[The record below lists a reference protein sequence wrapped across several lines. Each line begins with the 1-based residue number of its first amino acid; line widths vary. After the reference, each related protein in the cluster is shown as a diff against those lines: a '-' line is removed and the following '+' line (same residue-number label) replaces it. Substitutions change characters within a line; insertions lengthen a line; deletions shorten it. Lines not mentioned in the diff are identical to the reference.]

1 LAGKVLI
8 NKDGASAWQVN
19 GPTQGKCL
27 WEMHGVWGW
36 DEVKK
41 VGVLLRE
48 SYFQKDPNTGKKV
61 RLSPFVILYV
71 GYLTVTLFSLT
82 GIPNSISHSYR
93 GGRRW

>member
-1 LAGKVLI
+1 
-8 NKDGASAWQVN
+8 
-19 GPTQGKCL
+19 
-27 WEMHGVWGW
+27 MHGVWGW

-61 RLSPFVILYV
+61 QLSPFVILYV
-71 GYLTVTLFSLT
+71 GYLTVMLFSLT
-82 GIPNSISHSYR
+82 GIPNSISHFYR

>member
-1 LAGKVLI
+1 MPTKLAGKVLA
-8 NKDGASAWQVN
+8 NKKGISAWRSD

-41 VGVLLRE
+41 VGVPLRE

-61 RLSPFVILYV
+61 RLSYLILCATE
-71 GYLTVTLFSLT
+71 LTAMVFRLT
-82 GIPNSISHSYR
+82 GMPTSISHS
-93 GGRRW
+93 

>member
-1 LAGKVLI
+1 LAGKVLV
-8 NKDGASAWQVN
+8 NKDGISAWRGN

-48 SYFQKDPNTGKKV
+48 SYFQKDPITGKKV
-61 RLSPFVILYV
+61 RLSPFIILYV
-71 GYLTVTLFSLT
+71 GYLMVTLFRLT
-82 GIPNSISHSYR
+82 GIPNSISHSY
-93 GGRRW
+93 GGGKRW